1 MAKINFGK
9 LINNAMSLA
18 QGERPLN
25 STLNALNSNCLN
37 KGKDYDDGD
46 GDSDDAD
53 KGDDDDDN
61 DGDGGDNQ
69 ASDLGKRVNQMKENI
84 AHQLK
89 SVLETGASLFDVLET
104 A

>member
-1 MAKINFGK
+1 
-9 LINNAMSLA
+9 MSKH
-18 QGERPLN
+18 
-25 STLNALNSNCLN
+25 ALNSNCLN

-89 SVLETGASLFDVLET
+89 SVLETGASLFNVLET